1 MRRTFIEEPQRE
13 LTEPGA
19 IRRAQDG
26 DAEAFEYLYKA
37 HCKHVYSICLRVLKN
52 PADAEDL
59 TQQAFLQ
66 IFRKIG
72 TFRFESGF
80 STWLHRVTLNLVLM
94 HLRRKEPAAVLVAD
108 SGRAGKDGG
117 APREL
122 GADDPLLLGAID
134 RLNLKRAMR
143 MLPLGY
149 RRPLMLHDIIG
160 YQHAEMAEILG
171 CSIASSKSRLHRA
184 RRRLRRLLQ
193 GEPWQIRPVVGCH
206 ASVET
211 LTNKKVC

>member
-80 STWLHRVTLNLVLM
+80 STWLHRVTLNVVLM
-94 HLRRKEPAAVLVAD
+94 HLRRKKPTEARTEHLDSVAPNTEA
-108 SGRAGKDGG
+108 SH
-117 APREL
+117 EL
-122 GADDPLLLGAID
+122 AADDASLLGAID
-134 RLNLKRAMR
+134 
-143 MLPLGY
+143 
-149 RRPLMLHDIIG
+149 
-160 YQHAEMAEILG
+160 
-171 CSIASSKSRLHRA
+171 
-184 RRRLRRLLQ
+184 
-193 GEPWQIRPVVGCH
+193 
-206 ASVET
+206 
-211 LTNKKVC
+211 